1 MANREFLVIIV
12 LSFYIVYKKNS
23 VKKIA
28 VVLYNLGGPC
38 CGAQVKPFLFNLFYD
53 RAIISLPNPFRY
65 FLANLISSSRRE
77 KAQGIYNQIGGGS
90 PILAETYAQSI
101 ALKQALS
108 SHAEYHFET
117 FVYMRYAYPFFED
130 VASSVQ
136 KFDPDEIILLP
147 LYPQYSTTTT
157 KSSID
162 LWQEN
167 ATIFGFDD
175 KTKYITS
182 YETEPN
188 FVKSYAE
195 LLKPQLDEAKK
206 LGRPIVLF
214 SAHGIP
220 LNRIQKGDPYQKH
233 VEASVAEIL
242 KHLNQD
248 EFDYLVCYQSKVGP
262 LKWLAPPTEDCILE
276 AAKENRSIVVVPVSF
291 VSEHSETLVELDI
304 QYKELALEN
313 GAKGYF
319 RVPASGIE
327 PHYIECLKQVVLKEI
342 A

>member
-1 MANREFLVIIV
+1 M
-12 LSFYIVYKKNS
+12 
-23 VKKIA
+23 KKIA

-38 CGAQVKPFLFNLFYD
+38 CGSQVQPFLFNLFYD
-53 RAIISLPNPFRY
+53 RAIIALPNPFRY
-65 FLANLISSSRRE
+65 LLANLISSRRKE
-77 KAQGIYNQIGGGS
+77 KAQGIYNQLGGGS
-90 PILAETYAQSI
+90 PILAETYAQSV
-101 ALKQALS
+101 ALENALS
-108 SHAEYHFET
+108 GHEDYQFET

-130 VASSVQ
+130 VASNVQ

-162 LWQEN
+162 LWKLHESD
-167 ATIFGFDD
+167 FGFDT
-175 KTKYITS
+175 KTKYVYS

-188 FVKSYAE
+188 FIKSYAE
-195 LLKPQLDEAKK
+195 LLRSQLKKAKE
-206 LGRPIVLF
+206 LGKPIVFF

-233 VEASVAEIL
+233 VEASVAHII
-242 KHLNQD
+242 KHFEKD
-248 EFDYLVCYQSKVGP
+248 EFDYVICYQSKVGP
-262 LKWLAPPTEDCILE
+262 LKWLTPATEQCILE
-276 AAKENRSIVVVPVSF
+276 AAQANRSIVVVPVSF

-304 QYKELALEN
+304 QYKDLALEN

-327 PHYIECLKQVVLKEI
+327 PSYIECLKQVVLKEI